1 VKIYQA
7 QHDVPAG
14 APLRNGNRW
23 RVAAVDGDR
32 NRIAARRLSD
42 GARAIFDCDYVRA
55 HITHGYAVTLHA
67 AQAVTADTSHAVLGE
82 NTSRAALYVAMTPE
96 SNSAYLYERGAE
108 ASDYSDARPDALH
121 VPPSSSGKS
130 SPPMRAH
137 RPHTNSPPKPVE
149 TVCQHACQPCLSTA
163 APTVG
168 RRGERP
174 TASGAQRPSSGR
186 PVTKRG
192 PTNTYTNA

>member
-1 VKIYQA
+1 MKIYQA

-42 GARAIFDCDYVRA
+42 GARAIFDGDYVRA

-82 NTSRAALYVAMTPE
+82 NASRAALYMAMTRVRE
-96 SNSAYLYERGAE
+96 SNNAYR
-108 ASDYSDARPDALH
+108 YSNCC
-121 VPPSSSGKS
+121 
-130 SPPMRAH
+130 
-137 RPHTNSPPKPVE
+137 TNV
-149 TVCQHACQPCLSTA
+149 
-163 APTVG
+163 
-168 RRGERP
+168 RR
-174 TASGAQRPSSGR
+174 
-186 PVTKRG
+186 
-192 PTNTYTNA
+192 

>member
-42 GARAIFDCDYVRA
+42 GARAIFDGDYVRA

-108 ASDYSDARPDALH
+108 ASD
-121 VPPSSSGKS
+121 
-130 SPPMRAH
+130 
-137 RPHTNSPPKPVE
+137 
-149 TVCQHACQPCLSTA
+149 
-163 APTVG
+163 
-168 RRGERP
+168 
-174 TASGAQRPSSGR
+174 
-186 PVTKRG
+186 
-192 PTNTYTNA
+192 